1 MELDPKTELRLRQ
14 ILDEHKDD
22 ANSRYAIKMV
32 ERIVFYCLGALGIG
46 VLGAILKLVI
56 I

>member
-1 MELDPKTELRLRQ
+1 MELEPHVELKIRKM
-14 ILDEHKDD
+14 LDAHKQD

-32 ERIVFYCLGALGIG
+32 ERIVFYMMGALGIG